1 MSVRILV
8 VIGPTASG
16 KTRLGVEV
24 ARRLGS
30 EILSADSR
38 QTYRGLNIGS
48 GKDLDAYR
56 QVKPPVPYHLI
67 DVEEP
72 TQIYSLFRFQQD
84 CYDLIETKSRERRF
98 AQGVPLLMVGG
109 SGLYIEAVLNGY
121 RIADVPEDVE
131 LRKSLMERDHADLI
145 RELDRL
151 DPRQESQTDRASKKR
166 VVRAIEIA
174 RYALHHEVVYSSPP
188 SVPFDY
194 AVFGIDIPRNELAR
208 RIDIRLDQRLQ
219 QGLIDEVRD
228 LLRAGVT
235 VARMNQL
242 GLEYR
247 EVTAYLTGTKTEQQ
261 MLDDLR
267 RGIRQFA
274 KRQRTRFR
282 GLPARGIDVTWIGP
296 DDYGALLNHEFP
308 YPGRLPGVE

>member
-24 ARRLGS
+24 AHQLTS

-48 GKDLDAYR
+48 GKDLDEY
-56 QVKPPVPYHLI
+56 QKVEPPVPYHLI

-72 TQIYSLFRFQQD
+72 SQIYSLFRFQQD
-84 CYDLIETKSRERRF
+84 CYHLLETKSREQPF
-98 AQGVPLLMVGG
+98 ARGVPLVMVGG
-109 SGLYIEAVLNGY
+109 SGLYIEAVLKGY

-131 LRKSLMERDHADLI
+131 LRNSLMLRDHEDLL

-151 DPRQESQTDRASKKR
+151 DPEQKGQTDRASKKR
-166 VVRAIEIA
+166 VVRALEIA
-174 RYALHHEVVYSSPP
+174 QHAVDHEVRY
-188 SVPFDY
+188 SVPPPVPINC
-194 AVFGIDIPRNELAR
+194 AVFGIDVPRDELWR
-208 RIDIRLDQRLQ
+208 RIDVRIDQRLR

-228 LLRAGVT
+228 LRRAGLSE
-235 VARMNQL
+235 ARMNQL

-247 EVTAYLTGTKTEQQ
+247 EVTAYLTGTKTKQQ
-261 MLDDLR
+261 MLEDLR

-274 KRQRTRFR
+274 KRQRTWFR
-282 GLPARGIDVTWIGP
+282 GLPARGIDVTWVGP
-296 DDYGALLNHEFP
+296 GDHGVLLKHEFSA
-308 YPGRLPGVE
+308 RD